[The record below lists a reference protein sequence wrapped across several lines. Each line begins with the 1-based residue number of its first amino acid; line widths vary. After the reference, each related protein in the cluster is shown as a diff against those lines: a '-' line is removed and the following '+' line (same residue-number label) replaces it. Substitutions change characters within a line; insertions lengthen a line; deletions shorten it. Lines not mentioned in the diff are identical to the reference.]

1 MKDLGDRLLGALK
14 QHFGFDSFRPLQR
27 EIIGDVLA
35 GKDVFVLLPTGGG
48 KSLCYQ
54 LPALVRPG
62 LIAAWFLVF
71 MTTFYELT
79 MTILLYGPGTHNL
92 GVILYEMQTYSNQ
105 QAASVLAVL
114 ILVVVLFGNLLV
126 SKITKGKIAI

>member
-1 MKDLGDRLLGALK
+1 
-14 QHFGFDSFRPLQR
+14 
-27 EIIGDVLA
+27 
-35 GKDVFVLLPTGGG
+35 
-48 KSLCYQ
+48 
-54 LPALVRPG
+54 
-62 LIAAWFLVF
+62 
-71 MTTFYELT
+71 

-126 SKITKGKIAI
+126 SKITKGKITI